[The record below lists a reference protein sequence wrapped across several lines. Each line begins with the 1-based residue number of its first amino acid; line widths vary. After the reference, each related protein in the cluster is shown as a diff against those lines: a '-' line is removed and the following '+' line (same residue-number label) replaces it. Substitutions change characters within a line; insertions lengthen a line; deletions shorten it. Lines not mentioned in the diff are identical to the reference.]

1 MSDAELQE
9 ELKAMEG
16 ESSFRNKSTGELGIL
31 MAVIEEI
38 DERIFRKMATLESL
52 KKRVNTLGIRV
63 DDAMIQALT
72 H

>member
-1 MSDAELQE
+1 MSENELQE
-9 ELKAMEG
+9 ELKAMES
-16 ESSFRNKSTGELGIL
+16 ESTFRNKSTGELGIL

-52 KKRVNTLGIRV
+52 KKRVNALGIRI